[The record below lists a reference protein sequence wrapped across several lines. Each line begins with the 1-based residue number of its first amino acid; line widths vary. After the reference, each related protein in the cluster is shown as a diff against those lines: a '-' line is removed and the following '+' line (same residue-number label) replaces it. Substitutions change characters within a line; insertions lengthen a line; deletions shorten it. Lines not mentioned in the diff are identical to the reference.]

1 MLAALLA
8 LAAAGGAGAAEYGAG
23 VVRVEVRVLQNVED
37 GREIHIGARPAA
49 GSWRTLGRI
58 PLALDDGVSATR
70 YRYGDIAL
78 DVPLA
83 NWASPVTVHVR
94 VWQDVRDDQN
104 IYISARGS
112 LGEWDTLGTI
122 SLPLDDGLTPDRALR
137 YGDVRLEVPLPREA
151 VSTLAGQA
159 GEWGYEDARGRAVRF
174 GFVGAFGLAVDQ
186 DGSVVVADPSNHA
199 IRRIAPD
206 GSATTIAG
214 GNGPGFRDG
223 HGDVA
228 QFEQPTD
235 VALSPDGSIF
245 VADRGNGRIRK
256 IGVGG
261 AVTTVAGKDPE
272 TVSPYS
278 SPADGPALEVFLFEP
293 LALALD
299 ASGDL
304 YIAQWISIRRLSPSG
319 QLFTLAG
326 GPLDGYR
333 DGPAEEAQFRFLRDI
348 DVDDA
353 GNVYVL
359 DVSIANPG
367 EPGAFSTVRM
377 VDTTGVVRTLYR
389 SDHPSYGGTLASPSG
404 MAVTGGGEVFLSNT
418 GRHQIVRFGTDGELR
433 GVVGTGE
440 DGFNDGPLGEAQ
452 FSYPERLEITPNGEL
467 FVTDQ
472 GGAVI
477 RRVSPGGDDVPLA
490 VAPHVP
496 HVEGVAVTILSG
508 RVRQQGF
515 VDGAPDRARFR
526 SPEGLAF
533 DPGGALLVAD
543 TVNHAIRRVGADGSV
558 TTIAG
563 GNGEGTRDGPRDEA
577 QFASPSHIAVGAD
590 GTAYVIEQRSGRI
603 RKVAPDGSVETL
615 SGEVAELSPVEIAA
629 DPAGDLYLLS
639 YSLDADSYSVGRLSP
654 DGQIS
659 TVVSRVGLGGI
670 AVDAEGVVY
679 YGVEWRWLRPLAI
692 EKASTGSAPTT
703 LVESP
708 PIRYGGLLGHVG
720 ALAVAPDG
728 VLYVADRSLARV
740 IRIAP
745 DGAVAIVVD
754 RESFDHSR
762 HFQPYDI
769 LLTPDGDLLIA
780 DAGMSVIWKITFEDE
795 ADE

>member
-1 MLAALLA
+1 MRTF
-8 LAAAGGAGAAEYGAG
+8 AGTSGIWGFRDGSGERARFGWPHYGA
-23 VVRVEVRVLQNVED
+23 L
-37 GREIHIGARPAA
+37 
-49 GSWRTLGRI
+49 
-58 PLALDDGVSATR
+58 
-70 YRYGDIAL
+70 
-78 DVPLA
+78 
-83 NWASPVTVHVR
+83 
-94 VWQDVRDDQN
+94 
-104 IYISARGS
+104 
-112 LGEWDTLGTI
+112 
-122 SLPLDDGLTPDRALR
+122 GLTVDR
-137 YGDVRLEVPLPREA
+137 
-151 VSTLAGQA
+151 
-159 GEWGYEDARGRAVRF
+159 
-174 GFVGAFGLAVDQ
+174 
-186 DGSVVVADPSNHA
+186 DGNVVVADAWNHS
-199 IRRIAPD
+199 IRRVAPD
-206 GSATTIAG
+206 GVVTTIAG
-214 GNGPGFRDG
+214 GNGAGLEDG
-223 HGDVA
+223 PAETARFNSPRDVA
-228 QFEQPTD
+228 
-235 VALSPDGSIF
+235 VAADGSIYI
-245 VADRGNGRIRK
+245 ADAGNHRIRK
-256 IGVGG
+256 ITPDGMVS
-261 AVTTVAGKDPE
+261 TIAGSDRGE
-272 TVSPYS
+272 
-278 SPADGPALEVFLFEP
+278 ADWREIRDGPAEQAL
-293 LALALD
+293 LAGPTALVLD
-299 ASGDL
+299 TYGDL
-304 YIAQWISIRRLSPSG
+304 YIAQWFSIRRLSPSG
-319 QLFTLAG
+319 QVFTLAG

-639 YSLDADSYSVGRLSP
+639 YSLDAHSYSVGRLSP

-679 YGVEWRWLRPLAI
+679 YGAEWRRLRPLAI

-780 DAGMSVIWKITFEDE
+780 DSGVSVIWKISFEDE
-795 ADE
+795 AE